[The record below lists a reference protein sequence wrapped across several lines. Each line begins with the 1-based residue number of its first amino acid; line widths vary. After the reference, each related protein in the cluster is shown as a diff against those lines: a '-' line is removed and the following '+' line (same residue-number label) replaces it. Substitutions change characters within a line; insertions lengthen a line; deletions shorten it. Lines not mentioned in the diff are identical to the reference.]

1 MSGPASLS
9 GEAEQQHNILLPL
22 AVTTRAF
29 DTGGGAVLG
38 TEGLVRT
45 LGGTLL
51 GSLSSNLGF
60 LETSDLIFSVISS
73 GRLTGSCDAAVACC
87 DCLGEIVMLSF
98 SWFGLNDFY
107 TLYLI

>member
-22 AVTTRAF
+22 AVTTLAF
-29 DTGGGAVLG
+29 ATGGGTVLLG
-38 TEGLVRT
+38 GVGLVRT

-60 LETSDLIFSVISS
+60 LETSDLIFSGVSS
-73 GRLTGSCDAAVACC
+73 GRLTGSCDAAVAC

-98 SWFGLNDFY
+98 SWFGLNDF
-107 TLYLI
+107 LAF